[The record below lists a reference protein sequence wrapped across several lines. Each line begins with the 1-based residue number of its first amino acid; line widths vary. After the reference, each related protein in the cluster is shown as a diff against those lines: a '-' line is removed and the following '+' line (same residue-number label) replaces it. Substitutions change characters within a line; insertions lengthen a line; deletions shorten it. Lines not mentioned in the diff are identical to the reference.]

1 MNGVNLRAL
10 EIFRAIAL
18 EGSVSKAAEKLN
30 RVQSNISTR
39 LKQLEE
45 QLGQKLF
52 LRKKHGLLL
61 TAQGSVLLRYAD
73 RLFELSMEATEA
85 VRQTGPKGRFRIGAM
100 ESTAAARLPLVL
112 SRYHRLYPD
121 VQIEIETDTA
131 GGLMKRLHNYDVEAI
146 FVAEPIK
153 LKNIEARPVFEERL
167 MLVTPAS
174 FPGLRNIE
182 EISGRTIIAFE
193 EGCAYRRYLQQWLLE
208 KGITPGG
215 MISVGSYLS
224 MLACVSAGTGYA
236 VVPKSVLDIIGT
248 RKSIFCHPIP
258 GKMSKI
264 KTMLAWRS
272 NYSSPKLEALRAL
285 FSK

>member
-10 EIFRAIAL
+10 EIFRAVAI
-18 EGSVSKAAEKLN
+18 EGSVSKAASKLN

-52 LRKKHGLLL
+52 VRKSHGLSL
-61 TAQGSVLLRYAD
+61 TTQGSILLRYAD

-100 ESTAAARLPLVL
+100 ESTAAARLPSVL
-112 SRYHRLYPD
+112 SRYHQLYPD

-131 GGLMKRLHNYDVEAI
+131 GGLMKRLQNYDVEAI
-146 FVAEPIK
+146 FAAEPIK
-153 LKNIEARPVFEERL
+153 LKNIETRAVFEERL
-167 MLVTPAS
+167 ILVTPAS
-174 FPGLRNIE
+174 FPGFRNIE

-215 MISVGSYLS
+215 MIAVGSYLS

-236 VVPKSVLDIIGT
+236 VVPKSVLDVIGT
-248 RKSIFCHPIP
+248 RQSICRHTIP
-258 GKMSKI
+258 GKMSRI

-285 FSK
+285 FPK